1 MDFELTVLNLLP
13 LTTGQGARGEW
24 KKQEVIFE
32 QPGEFNRKLCIG
44 FWNDKAVEAAGLRP
58 GDRVALSVNVES
70 REYNG
75 RWYTEVRAWRM
86 SRLEGTAGIGAGGS
100 PFGAATQAPVSTS
113 AVASSPSSSST
124 SPLSGVSGTSDV
136 SGNLGDAGSGGEADD
151 LPF

>member
-1 MDFELTVLNLLP
+1 MEFELTVHAVLP
-13 LTTGQGARGEW
+13 VVTGQSARGEW

-32 QPGEFNRKLCIG
+32 MPGEFNRKLCVG
-44 FWNDKAVEAAGLRP
+44 FWNDRAAEAAALLP

-86 SRLEGTAGIGAGGS
+86 SRLESAAPAGAPMPADFPPASAYAAESTTTAQPA
-100 PFGAATQAPVSTS
+100 
-113 AVASSPSSSST
+113 ASSAAE
-124 SPLSGVSGTSDV
+124 V
-136 SGNLGDAGSGGEADD
+136 DD

>member
-1 MDFELTVLNLLP
+1 MDFELTVLQLLP
-13 LTTGQGARGEW
+13 VVTGQSARGEW

-32 QPGEFNRKLCIG
+32 QPGEYSRKLCVG
-44 FWNDKAVEAAGLRP
+44 FWNDRAVDAANLQP

-86 SRLEGTAGIGAGGS
+86 NRLDGQSGAPGAGYQQGGQAM
-100 PFGAATQAPVSTS
+100 GAPTSTAAAPTAVPATTS
-113 AVASSPSSSST
+113 AST
-124 SPLSGVSGTSDV
+124 AAPEGPTSAADV
-136 SGNLGDAGSGGEADD
+136 DD

>member
-1 MDFELTVLNLLP
+1 MDFELTVNMLLP
-13 LTTGQGARGEW
+13 LVTGQSARGEW

-32 QPGEFNRKLCIG
+32 LPGEFNRKLCVG
-44 FWNDKAVEAAGLRP
+44 FWNDRAVDAAALRP

-86 SRLEGTAGIGAGGS
+86 SRLDVVQQPAGGATASEGYGAGQ
-100 PFGAATQAPVSTS
+100 PQPVSQPAQAVVQQPAAGATS
-113 AVASSPSSSST
+113 ADEV
-124 SPLSGVSGTSDV
+124 
-136 SGNLGDAGSGGEADD
+136 DD

>member
-1 MDFELTVLNLLP
+1 MDFEVTVHALLP
-13 LTTGQGARGEW
+13 LVTGQSARGEW

-32 QPGEFNRKLCIG
+32 LPGEFSRKLCVG
-44 FWNDKAVEAAGLRP
+44 FWNDRAGEAAALRP

-86 SRLEGTAGIGAGGS
+86 NRLEGQADPMSAGGYPP
-100 PFGAATQAPVSTS
+100 PFPPEERTPASGGAATATS
-113 AVASSPSSSST
+113 AAEV
-124 SPLSGVSGTSDV
+124 
-136 SGNLGDAGSGGEADD
+136 DD